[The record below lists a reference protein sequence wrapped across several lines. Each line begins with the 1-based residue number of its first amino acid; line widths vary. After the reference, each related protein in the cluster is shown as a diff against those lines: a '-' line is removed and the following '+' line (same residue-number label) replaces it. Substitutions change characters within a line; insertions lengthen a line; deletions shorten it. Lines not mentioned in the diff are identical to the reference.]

1 MFSGMY
7 IYNILIVVVKRI
19 GFLPVDYITIL
30 SIEAYWF
37 LVVNYKN
44 TMFVPP
50 PFLLL
55 FLVFLLSLASTYTT
69 ILLKEVLRECCVIAR
84 SFGFEKFTWVE
95 IGVPVSIISISS
107 ESSISTIW
115 ESCVL

>member
-1 MFSGMY
+1 MY
-7 IYNILIVVVKRI
+7 IYNIHIVIVKRI
-19 GFLPVDYITIL
+19 GFVPVDYITIL

-50 PFLLL
+50 TIYPPIPCFPSQLRLLL
-55 FLVFLLSLASTYTT
+55 YHHTV
-69 ILLKEVLRECCVIAR
+69 EGRR
-84 SFGFEKFTWVE
+84 SWVE